1 MRETKMEAH
10 DLKVFVYAQQEHNTF
25 GKQLRA
31 IRQSWNMSQRA
42 FGEILGISKQR
53 VSIYENGL
61 RFPRINTIIS
71 IADRLKMPLRIVF
84 GEQLSVI
91 QTDGVYRAE
100 ILPEEAYKV
109 ACAFMDANEKYQRV
123 VKYALEIPL
132 EDEENEIANEVE
144 AIANH

>member
-1 MRETKMEAH
+1 MRENKM
-10 DLKVFVYAQQEHNTF
+10 DIQNQKVFVYAQQEHNTF
-25 GKQLRA
+25 GTQLRA
-31 IRQSWNMSQRA
+31 IRQGWNMSQRA

-91 QTDGVYRAE
+91 QSEGVYRAE
-100 ILPEEAYKV
+100 ILTEEAYRV
-109 ACAFMDANEKYQRV
+109 ACAFMLANEKDQCTA
-123 VKYALEIPL
+123 KLTLDIPL
-132 EDEENEIANEVE
+132 E
-144 AIANH
+144 

>member
-1 MRETKMEAH
+1 MRENKNQ
-10 DLKVFVYAQQEHNTF
+10 KVFVYAQQEHNTF
-25 GKQLRA
+25 GAQLRA
-31 IRQSWNMSQRA
+31 IRQGWNMSQRA

-91 QTDGVYRAE
+91 QSEGVYRAE
-100 ILPEEAYKV
+100 ILTEEAYRV
-109 ACAFMDANEKYQRV
+109 ACSFMVANEKDQRIA
-123 VKYALEIPL
+123 KHTLDIPL
-132 EDEENEIANEVE
+132 E
-144 AIANH
+144 

>member
-1 MRETKMEAH
+1 MRENKM
-10 DLKVFVYAQQEHNTF
+10 DIQNQKVFVYAQQEHNTF
-25 GKQLRA
+25 GTQLRA
-31 IRQSWNMSQRA
+31 IRQGWNMSQRA

-91 QTDGVYRAE
+91 QSEGVYRAE
-100 ILPEEAYKV
+100 ILTEEAYRV
-109 ACAFMDANEKYQRV
+109 ACAFMVANEKDQRI
-123 VKYALEIPL
+123 VKHTLDIPL
-132 EDEENEIANEVE
+132 E
-144 AIANH
+144 

>member
-1 MRETKMEAH
+1 MDTQNQ
-10 DLKVFVYAQQEHNTF
+10 KVFVYSQQEHNTF
-25 GKQLRA
+25 GRQLRA
-31 IRQSWNMSQRA
+31 IRQGWNMSQRV

-91 QTDGVYRAE
+91 QSEGVYRAE
-100 ILPEEAYKV
+100 ILTEEAYKV
-109 ACAFMDANEKYQRV
+109 ACAFMEASEKDQDTAR
-123 VKYALEIPL
+123 YALDLPL
-132 EDEENEIANEVE
+132 GKML
-144 AIANH
+144 

>member
-1 MRETKMEAH
+1 MDTQNQ
-10 DLKVFVYAQQEHNTF
+10 KVFVYSQQEHNTF
-25 GKQLRA
+25 GTQLRA
-31 IRQSWNMSQRA
+31 IRQGWNMSQRA

-91 QTDGVYRAE
+91 QSEGVYRAE
-100 ILPEEAYKV
+100 ILTEEAYKV
-109 ACAFMDANEKYQRV
+109 ACAFMEASEKDQDTAR
-123 VKYALEIPL
+123 YALDLPL
-132 EDEENEIANEVE
+132 GKML
-144 AIANH
+144 

>member
-1 MRETKMEAH
+1 MRENKNQ
-10 DLKVFVYAQQEHNTF
+10 KVFVYAQQEHNTF
-25 GKQLRA
+25 GAQLRA
-31 IRQSWNMSQRA
+31 IRQGWNMSQRV

-91 QTDGVYRAE
+91 QSEGVYRAE
-100 ILPEEAYKV
+100 ILTEEAYRV
-109 ACAFMDANEKYQRV
+109 ACSFMVANEKDQRIA
-123 VKYALEIPL
+123 KHTLDIPL
-132 EDEENEIANEVE
+132 E
-144 AIANH
+144 

>member
-1 MRETKMEAH
+1 MRENKNQ
-10 DLKVFVYAQQEHNTF
+10 KVFVYAQQEHNTF
-25 GKQLRA
+25 GAQLRA
-31 IRQSWNMSQRA
+31 IRQGWNMSQRA

-91 QTDGVYRAE
+91 QSEGVYRTE
-100 ILPEEAYKV
+100 ILTEEAYRV
-109 ACAFMDANEKYQRV
+109 ACSFMVANEKDQRIA
-123 VKYALEIPL
+123 KHTLDIPL
-132 EDEENEIANEVE
+132 E
-144 AIANH
+144 